1 MTASTLQPSS
11 QPTSRW
17 SNLKRIGKRLVL
29 GTSLPEIMLIASLSI
44 ARYLQNSDFSYPS
57 EIVIDIV
64 LLAVY
69 ITVVYYVLRLVLRS
83 RLAAHIA
90 SLFLAYNSY
99 AFSYS
104 FPTLH
109 RWLDGPIPDSWTSYE
124 RSLALLLEYLIV
136 FGLLGWSVNKFVQSR
151 RSLRNLPLLQFAVFV
166 IAFIFVSQLGK
177 MGLRM
182 WDIRKD
188 LAYKQ
193 PAVTIQQPKTTS
205 TNSDKPD
212 VYYLLFDRYA
222 NDTTLKNIYNYDNT
236 PLLNFLNTEGFVT
249 RKDSYAN
256 YPFTMMSVSSTLA
269 MNYQTKIGAEFK
281 DDAGSFQAAFPY
293 RTILDNPPVVQELKK
308 QGYSY
313 NQISSWWD
321 FTRGIPAANSEPTRS
336 FELRMFGKSFW
347 LTDLQRDIFGK
358 SVLFPLLDKGL
369 HIDNLTVAAY
379 QNDRNPTQNFETQV
393 AAVKKIASSS
403 KSTAAPQFTFAHFLS
418 PHDPYIFDN
427 TGATPKY
434 NQDRT
439 DEGAD
444 ETVKY
449 TNQVTYLNTQI
460 QSIIASIRQDDPK
473 AVIVLQADEGP
484 YPKEFRGTLTPTHYY
499 DPINLQLPQMR
510 QKFGV
515 LASYYLP
522 GVSQGATTSPINANV
537 NAFRFVL
544 NQYLGYQLPLLPD
557 CQFTTG
563 DKYKLYNYQQVT
575 GKLDG
580 TTNPAQ
586 CAAYK

>member
-1 MTASTLQPSS
+1 
-11 QPTSRW
+11 
-17 SNLKRIGKRLVL
+17 
-29 GTSLPEIMLIASLSI
+29 
-44 ARYLQNSDFSYPS
+44 
-57 EIVIDIV
+57 
-64 LLAVY
+64 
-69 ITVVYYVLRLVLRS
+69 
-83 RLAAHIA
+83 
-90 SLFLAYNSY
+90 
-99 AFSYS
+99 
-104 FPTLH
+104 
-109 RWLDGPIPDSWTSYE
+109 
-124 RSLALLLEYLIV
+124 
-136 FGLLGWSVNKFVQSR
+136 
-151 RSLRNLPLLQFAVFV
+151 
-166 IAFIFVSQLGK
+166 
-177 MGLRM
+177 
-182 WDIRKD
+182 
-188 LAYKQ
+188 
-193 PAVTIQQPKTTS
+193 
-205 TNSDKPD
+205 
-212 VYYLLFDRYA
+212 
-222 NDTTLKNIYNYDNT
+222 
-236 PLLNFLNTEGFVT
+236 
-249 RKDSYAN
+249 
-256 YPFTMMSVSSTLA
+256 
-269 MNYQTKIGAEFK
+269 
-281 DDAGSFQAAFPY
+281 
-293 RTILDNPPVVQELKK
+293 
-308 QGYSY
+308 
-313 NQISSWWD
+313 
-321 FTRGIPAANSEPTRS
+321 
-336 FELRMFGKSFW
+336 MFGKSFW

-403 KSTAAPQFTFAHFLS
+403 KGTAAPQFTFAHFLS

-522 GVSQGATTSPINANV
+522 GVSQGATTSHINANV
-537 NAFRFVL
+537 NSFRFVL